1 MPESGPDSAARAL
14 PSASWAEVD
23 LAAIRHNLHQIRS
36 LVGPACGVW
45 AVVKADAYGH
55 GAVPVARAAA
65 EAGAAGLAVSSL
77 GEAAELRE
85 SGLEAPILLLGSGNC
100 NWAEAAVRL
109 DLIQT
114 ACDPDI
120 VRLISRAAEE
130 LGKTARVH
138 LKIDTGMGRFG
149 VAPEDAASF
158 AETLLSLPGLRLEGV
173 FSHLAT
179 AEDADPS
186 YALLQFG
193 RYQASL
199 QALSAS
205 SVDPGI
211 RHLANSAAALRF
223 PDMRLDAVRTG
234 LAIYGIRPDA
244 PDLPPLDL
252 RPALTWKTR
261 VAFTQ
266 RVPAGSSISYGRT
279 YVTKQDT
286 LVAVLPVGYADGYP
300 RHASNRAQVLLRGT
314 ACRVIGVV
322 CMDHLMVDATATGEP
337 RVGDEVTLL
346 GRQGNAQ
353 ISANQLAQWAGTVV
367 HAVPTLIGQRVRR
380 HHLDGE
386 KRSGS
391 GAGTER

>member
-1 MPESGPDSAARAL
+1 
-14 PSASWAEVD
+14 VD
-23 LAAIRHNLHQIRS
+23 LAAIRHNLHQLRS

-45 AVVKADAYGH
+45 AVVKANAYGH
-55 GAVPVARAAA
+55 GAVPVARAAV

-77 GEAAELRE
+77 AEAAELRE
-85 SGLEAPILLLGSGNC
+85 SGLSAPILLLGSGNS

-109 DLIQT
+109 DLIHT

-120 VRLISRAAEE
+120 VRLVSRAAAR

-149 VAPEDAASF
+149 VAPEAVTSF
-158 AETLLSLPGLRLEGV
+158 AQALLSLPGIRLEGV

-179 AEDADPS
+179 AEEADPS
-186 YALLQFG
+186 YARLQFG
-193 RYQASL
+193 RYRTSL
-199 QALSAS
+199 QALSAA
-205 SVDPGI
+205 SVDPGM

-223 PDMRLDAVRTG
+223 PDMRLDAVRVG
-234 LAIYGIRPDA
+234 LAIYGIKPDA
-244 PDLPPLDL
+244 PDLPALDL

-279 YVTKQDT
+279 YLTKQDT
-286 LVAVLPVGYADGYP
+286 TVAVLPVGYADGYP
-300 RHASNRAQVLLRGT
+300 RHASNRAQVLLRGA
-314 ACRVIGVV
+314 ACQVIGVV
-322 CMDHLMVDATATGEP
+322 CMDHLMVDATAAGEP

-353 ISANQLAQWAGTVV
+353 IPANHLAQWAGTVV
-367 HAVPTLIGQRVRR
+367 HAVPTLIGRRVRR

-386 KRSGS
+386 KRSDS